1 MLPVMA
7 EDLRLDSVIGIGGGV
22 HNGLVLHPDGS
33 TLIYPLGSTVIIRP
47 KGDARCQEFLQGH
60 TDKVA
65 CIAVSKSGRYLASGQ
80 VTHMGFNAD
89 IIIWDFETRQ
99 MVHRMALHKVGGR
112 SDCLA

>member
-1 MLPVMA
+1 MA

-22 HNGLVLHPDGS
+22 PNGLILHPDRS
-33 TLIYPLGSTVIIRP
+33 TLIYPLGSTVVVRSKDNP
-47 KGDARCQEFLQGH
+47 RHQEFLQGH

-99 MVHRMALHKVGGR
+99 AVHRMALHKVGGY
-112 SDCLA
+112 SLFGGG